1 MNINTDQYVIAS
13 ISVVNGLGQ
22 PVAPSEPP
30 VWESSDVTAITVTP
44 AEDGMSAR
52 VDTVAPG
59 TARVGVTTN
68 AGIGP
73 DGEEVVLTCVSE
85 DLVVVLGPKSFPSAS
100 TLTFGAPIEK

>member
-1 MNINTDQYVIAS
+1 MNINTDQYVVAT

-22 PVAPSEPP
+22 PVSPSAPP
-30 VWESSDVTAITVTP
+30 VWESSDVTAVTVTP

-73 DGEEVVLTCVSE
+73 DGEEVVLTCISE
-85 DLVVVLGPKSFPSAS
+85 DIVVELGPKSFPSAS
-100 TLTFGAPIEK
+100 TLTFGAPLEK